1 MHHGETLHS
10 TVLSSWHTSVRANQS
25 EYEKQL
31 SKGYCFS
38 LHSSDS
44 LIAIDV
50 LNASAPLGG
59 YTLDPAPGVYL
70 MCWAV
75 NPQYA
80 RDIIVPIGEFVSI
93 GVIAESIFPRTC
105 YLGSASRLS
114 L

>member
-1 MHHGETLHS
+1 MTPQDGPSSSLDFAFNASGWTDRADDLPLS
-10 TVLSSWHTSVRANQS
+10 YLFAYRRVALTRGTTVDA
-25 EYEKQL
+25 
-31 SKGYCFS
+31 
-38 LHSSDS
+38 
-44 LIAIDV
+44 